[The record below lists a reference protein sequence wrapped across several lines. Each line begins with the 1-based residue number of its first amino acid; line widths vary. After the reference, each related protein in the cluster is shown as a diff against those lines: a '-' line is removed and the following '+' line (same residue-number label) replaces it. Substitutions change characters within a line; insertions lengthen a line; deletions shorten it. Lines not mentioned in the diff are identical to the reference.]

1 MALWQAPDSWF
12 RTWVVNP
19 EWTNCVNNHK
29 NSDPRNDNPSLPTD
43 GQSNTQTESK
53 TPSSQ
58 CNNENCNGL
67 IPFDTLLAKS
77 RECGTYRWS
86 DPAHVQCTLELKA
99 MLAHNQRIDDEMLK
113 NWGKPTDSQTVTDAN
128 DKPPLPT
135 DGAKDIQ
142 DITGGQPA
150 DTIGM
155 PLLPTDGAKDIQDI
169 TGGQPDTQT
178 VTDQG
183 GGGENDDPTLPPKTI
198 DGQDNTQTENGN
210 ENDNQDI
217 PTISAK
223 PHGKPTTE
231 PLLDGNDKPAIPT
244 TDPQPDTQ
252 TVSGDE
258 NDKPPIPTSDGQDN
272 TPKSCVDE
280 WISAYCSPDE
290 EEYAVEVESKV
301 AEIDDYAR
309 SHGYEETDK
318 RLQHWLDGSGTPL
331 PLNVD
336 SLTQTE
342 SVQKAIDTNHDRF
355 ISNNYFTSQ
364 IDPSRGTSILVSAT
378 SLEDGQSIPFHD
390 KWDRVISYSDELRN
404 GNIDLLGSVGNT
416 QISSDG
422 DFRIT
427 KNGNLY
433 TVTGTVIHTIKDV
446 YNFNPGDTFYI
457 P

>member
-1 MALWQAPDSWF
+1 MDKIILQNLVSIMDF
-12 RTWVVNP
+12 
-19 EWTNCVNNHK
+19 
-29 NSDPRNDNPSLPTD
+29 
-43 GQSNTQTESK
+43 
-53 TPSSQ
+53 SS
-58 CNNENCNGL
+58 
-67 IPFDTLLAKS
+67 
-77 RECGTYRWS
+77 
-86 DPAHVQCTLELKA
+86 
-99 MLAHNQRIDDEMLK
+99 
-113 NWGKPTDSQTVTDAN
+113 
-128 DKPPLPT
+128 
-135 DGAKDIQ
+135 
-142 DITGGQPA
+142 
-150 DTIGM
+150 
-155 PLLPTDGAKDIQDI
+155 
-169 TGGQPDTQT
+169 
-178 VTDQG
+178 
-183 GGGENDDPTLPPKTI
+183 
-198 DGQDNTQTENGN
+198 
-210 ENDNQDI
+210 
-217 PTISAK
+217 
-223 PHGKPTTE
+223 
-231 PLLDGNDKPAIPT
+231 
-244 TDPQPDTQ
+244 
-252 TVSGDE
+252 
-258 NDKPPIPTSDGQDN
+258 
-272 TPKSCVDE
+272 
-280 WISAYCSPDE
+280 CSPDE

-457 P
+457 PSSSGGKISADDLNLLEKYRGAKGFDQNAEWTENVEAKGSFEDIQDPSNYKWSRP